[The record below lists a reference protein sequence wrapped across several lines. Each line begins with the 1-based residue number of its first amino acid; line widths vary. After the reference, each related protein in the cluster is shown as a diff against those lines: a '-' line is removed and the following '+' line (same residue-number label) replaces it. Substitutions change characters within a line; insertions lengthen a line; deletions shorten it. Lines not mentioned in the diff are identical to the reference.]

1 MKQFWL
7 FFLLVCTLACKN
19 VKTEKESSEI
29 TFSNSILLEQFKY
42 AEGIQPLVS
51 VHRGGKGIEN
61 YPENCLETL
70 KFISDSINA
79 VYEIDV
85 AQTKDSI
92 LVLMHDN
99 SIDRTTNGS
108 GLIVNKT
115 KEQLQDYFLV
125 DDFEKQTGFKIPE
138 LDTVLEW
145 AKNNSVILTI
155 DIKKSV
161 DVSHVIEAVRKAEAE
176 DVSIIIT
183 YGLEQSLRVYKLAP
197 ELMQSVSARNQR
209 EFDGLLAS
217 GIPTKNMLAF
227 TGTRLSSDSLYHNIH
242 AKGIRTILGT
252 LGNLD
257 NQAKAR
263 GNHLYNQWK
272 ENGVDIF
279 ATDRPFE
286 VAKTIKAIKQ

>member
-1 MKQFWL
+1 MKQFCL
-7 FFLLVCTLACKN
+7 FFVFVCTIACKN

-29 TFSNSILLEQFKY
+29 TYTNSILLEQFNYTK
-42 AEGIQPLVS
+42 GIKPLVS

-85 AQTKDSI
+85 AQTKDGI

-108 GLIVNKT
+108 GLVTNITNK
-115 KEQLQDYFLV
+115 QLQEYYLV
-125 DDFEKQTGFKIPE
+125 DDFQNQTDFKIPE
-138 LDTVLEW
+138 LSTVLKW
-145 AKNNSVILTI
+145 AKNNKVILTI

-161 DVSHVIEAVRKAEAE
+161 DVSDVIEAVRNAKAE

-183 YGLEQSLRVYKLAP
+183 YDLEQTLRVYRLAP

-209 EFDGLLAS
+209 EFDGLLDS

-227 TGTRLSSDSLYHNIH
+227 TGTRLSSDSLYRNIH

-272 ENGVDIF
+272 EKGVDIF

-286 VAKTIKAIKQ
+286 VAKTINSIKK